1 MNLKYQ
7 NRSTKFPIAA
17 ILLMGLALLLTG
29 CGAEATPVSP
39 APEANAAP
47 VNASAEQTI
56 TIGVISND
64 PAEKIALFQLTAE
77 YLAEHLTN
85 NGILASKVVVTA
97 SQEEMNAKLIAGD
110 VDIFFE
116 SPYGAIQ
123 AYQQAG
129 AVPILRRWKK
139 GVSEYYSVIVVS
151 ANSSINSIAGLQGKM
166 IAFED
171 AGSTSGYFLPKS
183 FLEENQYQLNAKSDE
198 SSSVSADEIGYIFS
212 GSVENSLALLLV
224 NKIDAMALQAGDFE
238 DLSEGQK
245 EELRIIGQTAAVPR
259 HIVLVSPQMPDALRD
274 AVRDVLI
281 NMENSEE
288 GLEVLLLTEKTVRF
302 DPLPEGTIESLE
314 VLFSE

>member
-1 MNLKYQ
+1 MRTQYYLVV
-7 NRSTKFPIAA
+7 
-17 ILLMGLALLLTG
+17 ILVLSILVTG
-29 CGAEATPVSP
+29 CGATPATPE
-39 APEANAAP
+39 PEADIVP
-47 VNASAEQTI
+47 INASAEQTI
-56 TIGVISND
+56 TIGIVSDD

-77 YLAEHLTN
+77 YLAKHLTN

-97 SQEEMNAKLIAGD
+97 SQEEMNAKLAAGD

-123 AYQQAG
+123 AYEQAG

-151 ANSSINSIAGLQGKM
+151 ASSSIDSIEELQGKI

-171 AGSTSGYFLPKS
+171 IGSTSGYFLPKS
-183 FLEENQYQLNAKSDE
+183 FLEENQYQLSAKTDE
-198 SSSVSADEIGYIFS
+198 SSSVSADEIGYIFT
-212 GSVENSLALLLV
+212 GSPENSLALLVV

-238 DLSEGQK
+238 DLSEEQR

-274 AVRDVLI
+274 AVRDILI

-302 DPLPEGTIESLE
+302 DPLPEGTIQSLE

>member
-1 MNLKYQ
+1 MNFKYQ
-7 NRSTKFPIAA
+7 NRFTEFPIAA
-17 ILLMGLALLLTG
+17 ILLMVMALLLVG

-56 TIGVISND
+56 TIGVISDD

-77 YLAEHLTN
+77 YLAEHLSN

-97 SQEEMNAKLIAGD
+97 SQEEMNAKLIAGE

-129 AVPILRRWKK
+129 AVPLLRRWKK

-151 ANSSINSIAGLQGKM
+151 ASSSINSIAGLQGKM

-183 FLEENQYQLNAKSDE
+183 FLEENQYQLSAKPDE
-198 SSSVSADEIGYIFS
+198 SSSVSADEIGYFFT
-212 GSVENSLALLLV
+212 GSLENSLALLLA

-238 DLSEGQK
+238 DLSEGEG
-245 EELRIIGQTAAVPR
+245 EELKIIGQTTAVPR

-281 NMENSEE
+281 NMENSDE